1 MDNFK
6 LVYNGTDG
14 TTTYNYTKTNVGYNA
29 GVAKKG
35 IRNGEEDSVFF
46 SYVENTR
53 AKSITGS
60 AQRKYIKVF
69 TIKDFFNFNNVTI
82 SDDVN
87 KIEITKIT
95 FPDVSKNNR
104 KDYNLNFVFNYKI
117 DGVDTINELV
127 FNELNILK
135 INGFDYGEHGI
146 YRYQADCLFSD
157 IFRIKNNNIN
167 DFLIKRGKTYE
178 IKELEIEKVNLNEPF
193 YYISYNK
200 NFFKKSFKEGNTKAY
215 NLVNDLV
222 ENTNTIK
229 VAPLYIYNGNS
240 EYSRPTTNLI
250 IPEANLTINDFEDF
264 LYHFDSIKNVYKIE
278 INTSNLVVGNV
289 YTGSD
294 VLANVTCFFKLDR
307 FNNNN
312 ANSTRNIII
321 SAIKSES
328 NVNEL
333 KISEEYKLTFNLVLS
348 GESGKNFYKL
358 LKVADDSTFDNDGI
372 VLNWFSSYMNNKN
385 EITIDAN
392 KITADYSSSTIY
404 NEFTG
409 EYITELDSNFIND
422 IHEEDFLLGI
432 LEEVSE
438 QDYKSGLRALV
449 NSLIKKYSIE
459 KQDPTE
465 TEAVTTFLEE
475 DKFYNHIAGGMPR
488 VEVTFVKKNYKDKTN
503 DLNASNPTT
512 GTKYVTGLCPY
523 IKSMS
528 LTDNG
533 VKKLKLVLWDRDFGS
548 YNEDKQPLE
557 QVIRE
562 AIAYNSCNPEA
573 KEENR
578 KQGPEND
585 SDVNS
590 VSYLDIV
597 KIDTNS
603 DTTNLKLRFGFD
615 DYNIPLTSGN
625 RSNRAWELIKSEEE
639 KTSTTIFNP
648 YYKLGQNG
656 MVVNKPDYNST
667 NINFF
672 VNVDTPI
679 GAPIKDDET
688 NLQEEQQQKKEKNI
702 NRQRLVNKSADQTTR
717 LSLEMDFMIVGYKTS
732 LQKNGIIYEIEAIE
746 SSSIK
751 TLNYSILQRFEDITG
766 TPSEVL
772 YTLMRLFNENADGV
786 LNRKAPKIYF
796 DSDDIV
802 EEVDKEA
809 YRNTSITIPEKAD
822 ASTINKKI
830 SISLGGQNSYYNY
843 NETDSDE
850 QHIRYYKNIGSLISE
865 FCAACPP
872 KKEVKRSAK
881 TYIDKNTAETVTI
894 ENNSEGI
901 FRPLQWYTTN
911 VTFKD
916 ENDKEENVPC
926 IFLYYRRV
934 NKINKIRKYN
944 WGPGLAGKNS
954 VVLDLQIENANEFAV
969 MSAVSVFNLETGS
982 STTYGSNGASTVDNE
997 KVDNG
1002 KIVSRVTGGAITSDA
1017 YENAYNNCLYQGSI
1031 TILGDPFY
1039 TFDNFLQPCSYPIY
1053 LNIEVPVSEY
1063 ELRNKKENDIYFNKV
1078 NNNVR
1083 KHYLSGYYV
1092 VKAITHNITD
1102 GNFTTTLDI
1111 MSYPGIANDINIVQS

>member
-1 MDNFK
+1 MDKFIIRRLFRPEGGNGSVIFIDYNVNHSSANDLTENKSFNYDERRYSGYNTFYVKKSSNFSINNNNGLEVRNINLK
-6 LVYNGTDG
+6 YFLETQHIYDIGNTAVIKNIKFESKNKIILKIETNGTEYENITLDKDRILEEQGLLKKESNIYKFKVDNVFLEIAG
-14 TTTYNYTKTNVGYNA
+14 TDEFGAVGKECSISNYNNLYPLEVNVNDSFISI
-29 GVAKKG
+29 KK
-35 IRNGEEDSVFF
+35 NEEYFRQSFILADEV
-46 SYVENTR
+46 
-53 AKSITGS
+53 IHQTGS
-60 AQRKYIKVF
+60 QIVNYLIEKDISSDDEKQECYLPLILNNSDSSFEKPLTVLKNGNKELKDF
-69 TIKDFFNFNNVTI
+69 KDFFYRTTI
-82 SDDVN
+82 KNMTVN
-87 KIEITKIT
+87 K
-95 FPDVSKNNR
+95 SK
-104 KDYNLNFVFNYKI
+104 
-117 DGVDTINELV
+117 
-127 FNELNILK
+127 
-135 INGFDYGEHGI
+135 
-146 YRYQADCLFSD
+146 
-157 IFRIKNNNIN
+157 
-167 DFLIKRGKTYE
+167 
-178 IKELEIEKVNLNEPF
+178 
-193 YYISYNK
+193 
-200 NFFKKSFKEGNTKAY
+200 
-215 NLVNDLV
+215 
-222 ENTNTIK
+222 
-229 VAPLYIYNGNS
+229 
-240 EYSRPTTNLI
+240 LI
-250 IPEANLTINDFEDF
+250 I
-264 LYHFDSIKNVYKIE
+264 
-278 INTSNLVVGNV
+278 GGG

-294 VLANVTCFFKLDR
+294 VICNVTFTFKIEE
-307 FNNNN
+307 
-312 ANSTRNIII
+312 ANKSIIAQKEEFREII
-321 SAIKSES
+321 SLIANENGKKIK
-328 NVNEL
+328 
-333 KISEEYKLTFNLVLS
+333 EEEDYTLTFDLCLAGDS
-348 GESGKNFYKL
+348 SKNFYSLVEIANNSNKYFIYRSDIKCVDNNATL
-358 LKVADDSTFDNDGI
+358 VYTYDSGYDYYDSDTFYYYLGF
-372 VLNWFSSYMNNKN
+372 VETY
-385 EITIDAN
+385 TV
-392 KITADYSSSTIY
+392 
-404 NEFTG
+404 
-409 EYITELDSNFIND
+409 
-422 IHEEDFLLGI
+422 GI
-432 LEEVSE
+432 LIETSE
-438 QDYKSGLRALV
+438 QDYSAGLKKLV
-449 NSLIKKYSIE
+449 RNFIKKYSIE

-465 TEAVTTFLEE
+465 TETATTFLEE

-512 GTKYVTGLCPY
+512 EYKYVTGLCPY

-548 YNEDKQPLE
+548 YNSSEKPLE

-573 KEENR
+573 KEENK

-639 KTSTTIFNP
+639 KSDTIIFNP
-648 YYKLGQNG
+648 YYNVGQNG
-656 MVVNKPDYNST
+656 LVVNKPKYNE
-667 NINFF
+667 NENFF
-672 VNVDTPI
+672 TIVDTPI

-688 NLQEEQQQKKEKNI
+688 NPQEEEQQQKKEKNI

-717 LSLEMDFMIVGYKTS
+717 LSLEMEFMIVGYKTS
-732 LQKNGIIYEIEAIE
+732 LQKNGIAYEIEAIE
-746 SSSIK
+746 SNSIK

-786 LNRKAPKIYF
+786 LNRNAPKIYF
-796 DSDDIV
+796 DNDDIV

-809 YRNTSITIPEKAD
+809 YRNTSIAIPEKAD

-881 TYIDKNTAETVTI
+881 TYIDKSTAETVTI

-901 FRPLQWYTTN
+901 FRPLQWY
-911 VTFKD
+911 VTDVPFTVEGQEKP
-916 ENDKEENVPC
+916 EKIPC

-954 VVLDLQIENANEFAV
+954 VILDLQIENANEFAV
-969 MSAVSVFNLETGS
+969 MSAVSVFNLEDSS
-982 STTYGSNGASTVDNE
+982 STTVSSNTENTGGIIASSNLKDTSGITVN
-997 KVDNG
+997 
-1002 KIVSRVTGGAITSDA
+1002 RVTGGAITNDA

-1063 ELRNKKENDIYFNKV
+1063 ELRNKVENNIYFNKV

-1092 VKAITHNITD
+1092 VKSITHNITD
-1102 GNFTTTLDI
+1102 GNFTTTLEI
-1111 MSYPGIANDINIVQS
+1111 MSYPGIANDINVVTKQS

>member
-1 MDNFK
+1 MDNFIIRRLLRPEGGTGSVIFIDCNVNHSSTNNLTENKSFNYDKRRYNGYNTFYIKKSSNFSINNNNGLEVRNINLKYFLETQHIYDIGNTVAIKNIKFENKNKIVLKIEVNGTEYDNIILDKDRVLEEQGLLKKENNIYKFKVDNIFLEIAGTDEFNAVGNECSISNYNNLYPLEVNVNDSFISIKKNEEYFRNSFILTDEDIHQTGTQIVNYLIEKDIKSNDEKRKCYLPLILSNSDNSFEKPLTVLKNGNKELKDFVDFFHKTTIKNITVNKSK
-6 LVYNGTDG
+6 LVIGG
-14 TTTYNYTKTNVGYNA
+14 G
-29 GVAKKG
+29 
-35 IRNGEEDSVFF
+35 
-46 SYVENTR
+46 
-53 AKSITGS
+53 
-60 AQRKYIKVF
+60 
-69 TIKDFFNFNNVTI
+69 
-82 SDDVN
+82 
-87 KIEITKIT
+87 
-95 FPDVSKNNR
+95 
-104 KDYNLNFVFNYKI
+104 
-117 DGVDTINELV
+117 
-127 FNELNILK
+127 
-135 INGFDYGEHGI
+135 
-146 YRYQADCLFSD
+146 
-157 IFRIKNNNIN
+157 
-167 DFLIKRGKTYE
+167 
-178 IKELEIEKVNLNEPF
+178 
-193 YYISYNK
+193 
-200 NFFKKSFKEGNTKAY
+200 
-215 NLVNDLV
+215 
-222 ENTNTIK
+222 
-229 VAPLYIYNGNS
+229 
-240 EYSRPTTNLI
+240 
-250 IPEANLTINDFEDF
+250 
-264 LYHFDSIKNVYKIE
+264 
-278 INTSNLVVGNV
+278 

-294 VLANVTCFFKLDR
+294 VICNVTFAFKIEEAMKSIITQKEEFR
-307 FNNNN
+307 E
-312 ANSTRNIII
+312 II
-321 SAIKSES
+321 SLAAKEK
-328 NVNEL
+328 E
-333 KISEEYKLTFNLVLS
+333 EEYTLTFDLCLAGDS
-348 GESGKNFYKL
+348 SKNFYSLVEIANSSNNYFVYRSDIKC
-358 LKVADDSTFDNDGI
+358 KDNNATI
-372 VLNWFSSYMNNKN
+372 VYTYDNGYGYYD
-385 EITIDAN
+385 ED
-392 KITADYSSSTIY
+392 TIY
-404 NEFTG
+404 AYLG
-409 EYITELDSNFIND
+409 FI
-422 IHEEDFLLGI
+422 ETCTVGI
-432 LEEVSE
+432 LIETSE
-438 QDYKSGLRALV
+438 QDYSTGLKKLV
-449 NSLIKKYSIE
+449 RNFIKKYSIE
-459 KQDPTE
+459 KQDTE
-465 TEAVTTFLEE
+465 EAQADTTFLEE

-488 VEVTFVKKNYKDKTN
+488 VEVTFLKKNYKEKTN
-503 DLNASNPTT
+503 DLINIT

-548 YNEDKQPLE
+548 YNSSEKPLE

-562 AIAYNSCNPEA
+562 AIAYNSCNPDA
-573 KEENR
+573 VGVNK
-578 KQGPEND
+578 KQDPAAD
-585 SDVNS
+585 KDVNS
-590 VSYLDIV
+590 VGYLDIV
-597 KIDTNS
+597 EVDTNS

-615 DYNIPLTSGN
+615 DYNLPLTSGN
-625 RSNRAWELIKSEEE
+625 RSNRAWELKNSEEE
-639 KTSTTIFNP
+639 KSDTIIFNP
-648 YYKLGQNG
+648 YYKVGQNG
-656 MVVNKPDYNST
+656 LVVNKPDYQT
-667 NINFF
+667 NKKFF
-672 VNVDTPI
+672 KNVDTPI
-679 GAPIKDDET
+679 GAPTKDDKT
-688 NLQEEQQQKKEKNI
+688 NPQEEQEKDKNI
-702 NRQRLVNKSADQTTR
+702 NRQRLVNKSVDQTTR
-717 LSLEMDFMIVGYKTS
+717 LSLEMEFMIVGYKTS
-732 LQKNGIIYEIEAIE
+732 LQKNGIVYEIEAIE

-809 YRNTSITIPEKAD
+809 YRNTSITIPEEAD

-901 FRPLQWYTTN
+901 FRPLQWYTKN
-911 VTFKD
+911 VTFEL
-916 ENDKEENVPC
+916 ENEKTETVPC

-982 STTYGSNGASTVDNE
+982 STTYGNNGASTVDNE

-1111 MSYPGIANDINIVQS
+1111 MSYPGIANDINVVQS